1 MLINGNL
8 KEGWVPILEFTRNIT
23 LPHTMMIIWPPSPTM
38 IVICLFWKIK
48 TKSRY
53 DFNEKTLPRCSIAR
67 QLQKLKNSSK
77 SKEKSKQTRPFNKKK
92 KSARDPRPSQPT
104 MRSTT
109 KLGKKPISF
118 KIDFEILQ
126 NYPPSCPPP
135 YTDTENKEREK
146 IWWKRKQISHQSRAQ
161 FPWSFQVKT
170 VRLLIST
177 HLAKFIFPAPKK
189 RTTENQKKV
198 WNNTM
203 HTYKI
208 SSEHCQNL
216 RCK

>member
-77 SKEKSKQTRPFNKKK
+77 SKEKSKQTRPFNKKN
-92 KSARDPRPSQPT
+92 KSARDSRPSQPT

-109 KLGKKPISF
+109 KLGKKTNLF
-118 KIDFEILQ
+118 Q
-126 NYPPSCPPP
+126 NWLWNFAKLPSLLPSTLHR
-135 YTDTENKEREK
+135 YWKKEREK
-146 IWWKRKQISHQSRAQ
+146 IWRKSKQISHQSRAQ
-161 FPWSFQVKT
+161 FPWSFQAKT

-189 RTTENQKKV
+189 KNNWKPKKSV
-198 WNNTM
+198 KQYDA
-203 HTYKI
+203 HV
-208 SSEHCQNL
+208 
-216 RCK
+216 